1 MEKRIVLRDVGKKS
15 DARRTKNR
23 ILGTMKKLDK
33 RAFFFLFH
41 MDDEE
46 KRSKGLKWKSTA
58 GTLANEKRRL
68 AS

>member
-1 MEKRIVLRDVGKKS
+1 MEKRVVSRDVGEER

-33 RAFFFLFH
+33 RAFFFFFH
-41 MDDEE
+41 VDDEE
-46 KRSKGLKWKSTA
+46 KRTKGLRWKRSGA
-58 GTLANEKRRL
+58 TLANEKRRS